1 MEVVSNPQVSLHV
14 FSVLSHG
21 MELGIMG
28 DTDNYLGSRSLQLSE
43 VEWGGDMP
51 NTCMHRFKSSYLI
64 GIIK

>member
-1 MEVVSNPQVSLHV
+1 
-14 FSVLSHG
+14 
-21 MELGIMG
+21 MG